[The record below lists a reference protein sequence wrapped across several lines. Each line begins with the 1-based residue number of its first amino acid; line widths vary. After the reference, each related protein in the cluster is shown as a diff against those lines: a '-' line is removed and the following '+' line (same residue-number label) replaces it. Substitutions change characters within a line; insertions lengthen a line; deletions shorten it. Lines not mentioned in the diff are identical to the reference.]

1 MTTKCRMTVVSG
13 FSRTLAIIA
22 LCATNAHAQ
31 PRVQVG
37 YCTSVKN
44 IAAAKAAGF
53 DYIEVGVSEIAAM
66 PDADFEQALQNAKQ
80 AGLPVPAANSFLPA
94 ALKVTGPAT
103 DPEQQLAYVRK
114 ALDRLSKLGVQTV
127 VFGSGGARRVPD
139 GFSKDEAFK
148 QIVAFGR
155 RIAPEARSRGMT
167 IAVEPLRR
175 EETNIIN
182 SAAEGLSL
190 VEAINDPNFQL
201 MIDFFHLASEHE
213 DPAIVARA
221 KDHLRHL
228 HMANPTGRVFPR
240 AWEEFDYAPF
250 FSQLRQSG
258 YNRRISVEASTK
270 ALSEDAPRAIALLR
284 RAFES
289 PSPSEGAF
297 SASARETSTRATAD
311 PPKRDAREG
320 GQASGQ
326 PPANLGYDDT
336 PMQPDGKWRVHDGR
350 RPQPR
355 IVNPGPA
362 PASPSPVPADAT
374 ALIGGR
380 DDLGAWRMSDGS
392 PATWS
397 MKNGVVET
405 GKGMIYTK
413 AEFTD
418 FQLHVEFA
426 TPTNVIGDSQGR
438 GNSGVFLLGKFEIQ
452 VLDSYNNPTYP
463 DGQAAAMYGQHP
475 PLVNASR
482 PPGEWQTYDIV
493 FTAPRFSS
501 SGTLEK
507 PAVVT
512 VVHNGIIVQN
522 AMPFWGPTQHKKI
535 DPYTPASAKGP
546 IALQDHGNP
555 VRYRN
560 VWIRKLTE

>member
-1 MTTKCRMTVVSG
+1 MTNKDVASG
-13 FSRTLAIIA
+13 FSWTFRCSRTLAIVA
-22 LCATNAHAQ
+22 LVATSVSAQ

-37 YCTSVKN
+37 YCTSVRN

-53 DYIEVGVSEIAAM
+53 DYIEVGTSEIAAM
-66 PDADFEQALQNAKQ
+66 PDADFDQALQKAKQ
-80 AGLPVPAANSFLPA
+80 VGLPVPAANTFLPA
-94 ALKVTGPAT
+94 TLKVTGPAI

-139 GFSKDEAFK
+139 GFSKDEAFG
-148 QIVAFGR
+148 QLVAFGKR
-155 RIAPEARSRGMT
+155 VAPEARSRGMT

-182 SAAEGLSL
+182 SAAEGLAL
-190 VEAINDPNFQL
+190 VEAIGDPNFQL
-201 MIDFFHLASEHE
+201 MIDFYHLSSEHE
-213 DPAIVARA
+213 DPAVVSRA
-221 KDHLRHL
+221 KDRLRHL
-228 HMANPTGRVFPR
+228 HMANPTGRVFPL
-240 AWEEFDYAPF
+240 AWEEFDYGPF
-250 FSQLRQSG
+250 FAQLRQTG
-258 YNRRISVEASTK
+258 YTRRISVEASTK
-270 ALSEDAPRAIALLR
+270 DLTGDAPRAIGLLR
-284 RAFES
+284 RAFEA
-289 PSPSEGAF
+289 PSSSSAARASSAEGA
-297 SASARETSTRATAD
+297 RAL
-311 PPKRDAREG
+311 
-320 GQASGQ
+320 QASGQ
-326 PPANLGYDDT
+326 TSANLGYDDT

-355 IVNPGPA
+355 VVNPGPA
-362 PASPSPVPADAT
+362 PASPLPVPADAT
-374 ALIGGR
+374 VLIGAR
-380 DDLGAWRMSDGS
+380 DDLSAWRMANGS

-397 MKNGVVET
+397 MKNGIVET
-405 GKGMIYTK
+405 GKGMIYTR

-426 TPTNVIGDSQGR
+426 TPSNVIGDSQGR
-438 GNSGVFLLGKFEIQ
+438 GNSGVYLLGKFEIQ

-512 VVHNGIIVQN
+512 VLHNGIIVQN
-522 AMPFWGPTQHKKI
+522 AMSFWGPTAHKKI
-535 DPYTPASAKGP
+535 DPYTPDSAKGP

-560 VWIRKLTE
+560 VWIRKLDDPGR